1 MSTGRSRTG
10 AQGLLPVSGAEL
22 STSTKPRLW
31 GRFKGGQLRSCFTK
45 HIFTRKVP
53 PMAAATVK
61 RYLNI
66 NDARFFVSVS
76 LKSSC
81 FWMCFPQ
88 AHTLHAMLDGSAFI
102 LTSFQV
108 LVPLRFQMRHLK
120 LMLLLVPV
128 HVGYTIYH
136 PWEVSHLPKL

>member
-1 MSTGRSRTG
+1 
-10 AQGLLPVSGAEL
+10 
-22 STSTKPRLW
+22 
-31 GRFKGGQLRSCFTK
+31 
-45 HIFTRKVP
+45 
-53 PMAAATVK
+53 MAAATVK

-66 NDARFFVSVS
+66 NDAHFFVSIN

-81 FWMCFPQ
+81 FWTCFLQ
-88 AHTLHAMLDGSAFI
+88 AHTLRATLDGSAFI

-128 HVGYTIYH
+128 HIGYNIYH
-136 PWEVSHLPKL
+136 SWEVSCLPKL